1 MLSVVA
7 ESISLFLA
15 LYFFL
20 FLYPRVREKYTVCEL
35 IGAVVRFCM
44 M

>member
-15 LYFFL
+15 LYFL